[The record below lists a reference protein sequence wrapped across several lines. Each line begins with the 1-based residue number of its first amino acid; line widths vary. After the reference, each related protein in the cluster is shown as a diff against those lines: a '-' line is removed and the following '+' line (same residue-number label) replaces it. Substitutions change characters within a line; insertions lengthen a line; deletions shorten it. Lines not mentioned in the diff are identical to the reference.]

1 MQSTRAQT
9 LALIAAIAAS
19 VACGLL
25 AWLAHEGN
33 AALLLSILA
42 GFTLGFVFP
51 KGAWR
56 WALVLA
62 AWLPLLFALHVKIV
76 SSAAF
81 SWCPQPAAIQTS
93 VPGWTLIL
101 IPIVAVYAGVIA
113 DWFAAQIIRWLAFL
127 GWPSP
132 ERTQTGVRVAAL
144 CAALGILLGTA
155 LMLAQPLRP
164 YAVGQNYCWDEYC
177 FAIIG
182 VKRVKTLGEGADR
195 VTARGVFY
203 VVTADMATP
212 WWGRFNWGNDAVFA
226 IDYSGAEYDYS
237 RAGQRALDE
246 QMKSTRSRCH
256 QILGAGE
263 TETIVFDLPP
273 GVVQPRLLVRDTL
286 GFEGMLSGVRLNL
299 FYVKPAFNLRYD

>member
-1 MQSTRAQT
+1 MQSKRSLT
-9 LALIAAIAAS
+9 LALVVASAAS
-19 VACGLL
+19 IACGLL
-25 AWLAHEGN
+25 AWVAGEGN
-33 AALLLSILA
+33 AALLLGALA

-51 KGAWR
+51 RGAWR
-56 WALVLA
+56 WALVLGL
-62 AWLPLLFALHVKIV
+62 WVPILLALRVKLV
-76 SSAAF
+76 PSAAF
-81 SWCPQPAAIQTS
+81 SWCPEPTAMPPS
-93 VPGWTLIL
+93 VIAWTLAL
-101 IPIVAVYAGVIA
+101 VPVAAVCAGVIA
-113 DWFAAQIIRWLAFL
+113 DWFAAGAIRWAGSL

-132 ERTQTGVRVAAL
+132 EGTRMGVRIAVL
-144 CAALGILLGTA
+144 CAAVVILMATA

-177 FAIIG
+177 FAIIS
-182 VKRVKTLGEGADR
+182 VKRVKSLGEGADR
-195 VTARGVFY
+195 ATARGVFY

-212 WWGRFNWGNDAVFA
+212 WWGRFTWSNDAVYA

-237 RAGQRALDE
+237 RPGQRALDE

-263 TETIVFDLPP
+263 TETIVFDLPQ

-286 GFEGMLSGVRLNL
+286 GFEGLLSGIRLNL